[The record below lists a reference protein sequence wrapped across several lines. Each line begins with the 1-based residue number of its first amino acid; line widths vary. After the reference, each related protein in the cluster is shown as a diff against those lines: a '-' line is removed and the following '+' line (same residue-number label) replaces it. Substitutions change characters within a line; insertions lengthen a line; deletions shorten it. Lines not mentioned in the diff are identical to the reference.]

1 MNKAIYPIAAV
12 LLFGAAETYNL
23 ARPAAAVGGA
33 YGLLSAPDTPGT
45 PPAPAGGCVDGCTC
59 GGTGKER
66 SGDGILVFDCRCPDD
81 CKCKQSKEEP
91 AKEEPPK
98 EEPAKE
104 EPPKEEPAKKTVTRK
119 LYRMPGSRWNWE
131 GLNSPSESFMRSHL
145 LSDHGVNASGW
156 SREAMQVAH
165 DNLHNGYDV
174 WGEEPSTSGGNFRS
188 DCPSGN
194 CPTSTSGGNFR
205 SDCPSGNCPTS
216 SSPSRRGLFGRR
228 R

>member
-91 AKEEPPK
+91 AKEEPAKEEPAQ

-194 CPTSTSGGNFR
+194 CPTS
-205 SDCPSGNCPTS
+205 

>member
-1 MNKAIYPIAAV
+1 MNKAIYPLAAA
-12 LLFGAAETYNL
+12 LLFGAAETYNA

-33 YGLLSAPDTPGT
+33 YGLLTAVDTPDT
-45 PPAPAGGCVDGCTC
+45 PPAPADGCVDGCTC

-66 SGDGILVFDCRCPDD
+66 SGDGILVFDCRCPDG

-91 AKEEPPK
+91 A
-98 EEPAKE
+98 
-104 EPPKEEPAKKTVTRK
+104 KEEPAKKTVTRK

-145 LSDHGVNASGW
+145 LSDHGINASGW

-194 CPTSTSGGNFR
+194 CPTS
-205 SDCPSGNCPTS
+205 
-216 SSPSRRGLFGRR
+216 SSPSRRGLFGRWR
-228 R
+228 